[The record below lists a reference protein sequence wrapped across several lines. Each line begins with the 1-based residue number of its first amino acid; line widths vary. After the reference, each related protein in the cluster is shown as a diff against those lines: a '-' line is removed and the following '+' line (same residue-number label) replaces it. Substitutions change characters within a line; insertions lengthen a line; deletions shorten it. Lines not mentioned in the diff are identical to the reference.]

1 MNEGL
6 ANFIGREGFN
16 WWVGQVEN
24 DGGKHWNAELEE
36 GKGDFDYSDFD
47 WTNKVKVRI
56 IGYHNPNRKELP
68 TKDLPWAQV
77 LMPPIYSQRSGI
89 GSIHQLQINSWVVGF
104 FMDGTSAQIPIV
116 MGSITDEN
124 PSSSYGVVGG
134 KEQGFAQLTTPTYK
148 KKDHG
153 GDGSSAAN
161 TGNTI
166 QKNEES
172 GVNEKPTNNEGHK
185 NAEGETSSKNE
196 RGAAEE
202 ESEKQQLA
210 TEKQKVTVH
219 VGNGKCGSETATKL
233 EAPMAEFMKFA
244 RGIEKNDIGQF
255 VSKLDNSVVDLE
267 YEINLVQQR
276 IQKKLTGLT
285 ANIKGVVMEE
295 TNKLVKEGLS
305 NLSIPDPELDV
316 AVRDQLKNV
325 GDLVSCLFKQIIGEL
340 GDFIKGMLTDLVE
353 NVLDTALCLVQNML
367 GDLMKKLMDSIT
379 GALGILKGVTG
390 AIKGA
395 TQKIQNLLNKV
406 GDFIDLFC
414 DGQLSCAIGA
424 SVFDTGIGA
433 KPKGLEAAAKQ
444 IAQYK
449 VKPPNAISII
459 GNGIPKNGFVPSV
472 DRNGV
477 KKIFNTTTGALV
489 DLNSAAGLATGLTEK
504 AFDTRGPLEKFE
516 SINFYD
522 SAGNIAS
529 SAVNCANSI
538 LNKKPCFPEMV
549 WDNLQS
555 TSPVKALPIIDD
567 IGQILGVL
575 MQKKGSGVGLE
586 AQVKAQFT
594 CNEPEGGGA
603 KFKPNI
609 VDGKVDSVEV
619 INSGVG
625 YGFDPADTFC
635 PKEQYGVLVPK
646 SLIQAHV
653 SDGEYVEQ
661 NVTGNPD
668 ILQVV
673 DTDYDDNNVLLATID
688 PSFNPNLTVGLPLKT
703 KSGHEFILNYNKKF
717 PTLVIPQGAKALYSK
732 CSDII
737 PKLDNVSVINVG
749 TDYKEPVIT
758 IGIGDK
764 KQEIGTFTTDS
775 QGRLIEPIITK
786 SVLGFIKPVV
796 EDKAADGTGTGA
808 QLSTVYTYTSPR
820 EIKENNILPL
830 TQYVDCVGHPMIKST
845 LEEEQAGFTDTGFN
859 LVDGSDTST
868 TTDSSSSDT
877 TTTTIPT
884 VSDPVSTPVNQD
896 TTQPS
901 APSTPSTPTP
911 PSTPPA
917 QSDPPQQGGYGGY

>member
-1 MNEGL
+1 
-6 ANFIGREGFN
+6 
-16 WWVGQVEN
+16 
-24 DGGKHWNAELEE
+24 
-36 GKGDFDYSDFD
+36 
-47 WTNKVKVRI
+47 
-56 IGYHNPNRKELP
+56 
-68 TKDLPWAQV
+68 
-77 LMPPIYSQRSGI
+77 
-89 GSIHQLQINSWVVGF
+89 
-104 FMDGTSAQIPIV
+104 
-116 MGSITDEN
+116 
-124 PSSSYGVVGG
+124 
-134 KEQGFAQLTTPTYK
+134 
-148 KKDHG
+148 
-153 GDGSSAAN
+153 
-161 TGNTI
+161 
-166 QKNEES
+166 
-172 GVNEKPTNNEGHK
+172 
-185 NAEGETSSKNE
+185 
-196 RGAAEE
+196 
-202 ESEKQQLA
+202 
-210 TEKQKVTVH
+210 
-219 VGNGKCGSETATKL
+219 
-233 EAPMAEFMKFA
+233 
-244 RGIEKNDIGQF
+244 
-255 VSKLDNSVVDLE
+255 
-267 YEINLVQQR
+267 
-276 IQKKLTGLT
+276 
-285 ANIKGVVMEE
+285 
-295 TNKLVKEGLS
+295 
-305 NLSIPDPELDV
+305 
-316 AVRDQLKNV
+316 
-325 GDLVSCLFKQIIGEL
+325 
-340 GDFIKGMLTDLVE
+340 
-353 NVLDTALCLVQNML
+353 
-367 GDLMKKLMDSIT
+367 MDSIT

-775 QGRLIEPIITK
+775 QGRLIEPSITK
-786 SVLGFIKPVV
+786 TVLGFIKPVV